1 MGFAFEFDAR
11 LQFLW
16 RSDGGWGKNVI
27 ALGADMSSFVHVD
40 NKIENILVLREGPTE
55 ALYGNTGI
63 AEAYYPISFTAPG
76 KRFVLSLH
84 YNGSNSFWFVNAV
97 KMF

>member
-40 NKIENILVLREGPTE
+40 NKNENILVLREGPTE
-55 ALYGNTGI
+55 GLYGNTGI

-97 KMF
+97 KLF

>member
-16 RSDGGWGKNVI
+16 RSDGSLDKNVI

-40 NKIENILVLREGPTE
+40 NKNENILVLREDPTE
-55 ALYGNTGI
+55 HLHGNTGT
-63 AEAYYPISFTAPG
+63 AEANYPINFTAPR

-84 YNGSNSFWFVNAV
+84 YNWSNSFLFVNAV
-97 KMF
+97 KMC

>member
-16 RSDGGWGKNVI
+16 RSDGSLDKNVI

-40 NKIENILVLREGPTE
+40 NKIENILALREGPTKGWF
-55 ALYGNTGI
+55 GNTGT
-63 AEAYYPISFTAPG
+63 AEANYPINFTAPV

-84 YNGSNSFWFVNAV
+84 YNGSNSFLFVNAV
-97 KMF
+97 KVF